1 MWSNRVPKG
10 IRNYLWNENAAFCI
24 QGAGKTSPTHGA
36 IWIACVSPCKR
47 HTGWRDRGPYIFEL
61 FKVNFLPGQDDYPH
75 TSCFT
80 TQIGSKAKHAVHAE
94 PPLPRPKLFASA
106 SETVKCTHRNEWVEQ
121 VIGNQSVLQLKCARM
136 HTRRAKSLAR

>member
-1 MWSNRVPKG
+1 MEQYGLR
-10 IRNYLWNENAAFCI
+10 
-24 QGAGKTSPTHGA
+24 
-36 IWIACVSPCKR
+36 ACLPAR

-106 SETVKCTHRNEWVEQ
+106 SETVKCTRTGTSE
-121 VIGNQSVLQLKCARM
+121 LRKL
-136 HTRRAKSLAR
+136 